1 MATNSMVIAPSL
13 AAFLRERRERLK
25 PAATAGRRRTPGLRR
40 EEVAARAGVSV
51 TWYTWLEQGR
61 GGAPSDQVLES
72 LAAALELDPDA
83 RELLLLLAHQRPP
96 PLVPVATPA
105 VPPAVQH
112 VIDAMP
118 TSPALVKTPT
128 WDVVAWNDAAR
139 AVLGDY
145 AELDAAER
153 NLLRRMFLDP
163 RAREGQLDWEHHARF
178 VIAVFRMGVAR
189 LGGSAEADALVA
201 ELQAASADF
210 RRLWADTEPR
220 SHGVGVKHLVR
231 PGVGSISLETAA
243 FSVDGAE
250 GLTVIV
256 FTPATPADAAR
267 IETLMQGRG

>member
-1 MATNSMVIAPSL
+1 MASAPSL

-25 PAATAGRRRTPGLRR
+25 PDAVAGRRRTPGLRR

-61 GGAPSDQVLES
+61 GGAPSDHVLES

-83 RELLLLLAHQRPP
+83 RELLFLLAHQRPP
-96 PLVPVATPA
+96 PLTPVATPA
-105 VPPAVQH
+105 VPPAVQR
-112 VIDAMP
+112 VLDSMP

-128 WDVVAWNDAAR
+128 WDVVAWNEAAR

-145 AELDAAER
+145 AALDAAER

-163 RAREGQLDWEHHARF
+163 RAREGQLDWEHNARF
-178 VIAVFRMGVAR
+178 VIAAFRMGVAR
-189 LGGSAEADALVA
+189 LGGSAEADALIA

-220 SHGVGVKHLVR
+220 SHGVGLKRLAR
-231 PGVGSISLETAA
+231 PGVGTISLETAA

-256 FTPATPADAAR
+256 FSPATPDDAAR
-267 IETLMQGRG
+267 IETLIRGGC

>member
-1 MATNSMVIAPSL
+1 MATNSMASAPSL

-25 PAATAGRRRTPGLRR
+25 PDAVAGRRRTPGLRR

-61 GGAPSDQVLES
+61 GGAPSDHVLES

-83 RELLLLLAHQRPP
+83 RELLFLLAHQRPP
-96 PLVPVATPA
+96 PLTPVATPA
-105 VPPAVQH
+105 VPPAVQR
-112 VIDAMP
+112 VLDSMP

-128 WDVVAWNDAAR
+128 WDVVAWNEAAR

-145 AELDAAER
+145 AALDAAER

-163 RAREGQLDWEHHARF
+163 RAREGQLDWEHNARF
-178 VIAVFRMGVAR
+178 VIAAFRMGVAR
-189 LGGSAEADALVA
+189 LGGSAEADALIA

-220 SHGVGVKHLVR
+220 SHGVGLKRLAR
-231 PGVGSISLETAA
+231 PGVGTISLETAA

-256 FTPATPADAAR
+256 FSPATPDDAAR
-267 IETLMQGRG
+267 IETLIRGGC